1 MHGRGDAQTHDRGWR
16 ARKTRKTLNQTRKT
30 INQKALNQKA
40 SSPVG
45 VETAV
50 DAERRPR
57 RDERHRAKS
66 AAGVKLTD
74 EEEEVLRRYLM
85 ATPPAVPSAV
95 ARRHKQRRIG
105 GKALSPQ

>member
-1 MHGRGDAQTHDRGWR
+1 MGSRAPSTPSDDRDAM
-16 ARKTRKTLNQTRKT
+16 NV
-30 INQKALNQKA
+30 IY
-40 SSPVG
+40 
-45 VETAV
+45 
-50 DAERRPR
+50 
-57 RDERHRAKS
+57 AKS

-95 ARRHKQRRIG
+95 ARRHKQRIIG